1 MSAIVKFQMPDEL
14 HKDLSP
20 TSQKI
25 YKTRLNT
32 LARAGYPTVDA
43 LLSNK
48 TKVIAVIKEAVSSV
62 SQERMVA
69 RQYISA
75 ISWVC
80 GKDAMGA
87 NNAYQKYYQT
97 VLPKETSDG
106 DRWLKKNKFQKK
118 TEQGTE

>member
-1 MSAIVKFQMPDEL
+1 MSAVIKFQMPDEL
-14 HKDLSP
+14 HKELSP

-32 LARAGYPTVDA
+32 LARAGYTTVDA

-48 TKVIAVIKEAVSSV
+48 TKVIATIKEAVSTV
-62 SQERMVA
+62 SQERMIA

-87 NNAYQKYYQT
+87 NNAYQRYFQT
-97 VLPKETSDG
+97 VLPKETSEG
-106 DRWLKKNKFQKK
+106 DKWLKKNKFQKK
-118 TEQGTE
+118 SESGTE